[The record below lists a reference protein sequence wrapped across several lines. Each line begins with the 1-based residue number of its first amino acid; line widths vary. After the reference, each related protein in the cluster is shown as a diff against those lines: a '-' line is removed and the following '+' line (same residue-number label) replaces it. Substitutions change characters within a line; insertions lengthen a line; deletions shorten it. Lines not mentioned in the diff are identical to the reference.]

1 MMPIRCAKLQKNLFL
16 NTMNENNLENFS
28 QQPDNILIRKTLNRL
43 GHYSIQDVLSLS
55 RMSGK
60 WNKEGINNALQAAT
74 ELMASI
80 HDQESIENLKRL
92 SEIFSNINTQQP
104 AKEEDPIYT
113 EIVDLLTSVNDKVE
127 LLTNKK

>member
-1 MMPIRCAKLQKNLFL
+1 
-16 NTMNENNLENFS
+16 MNENNLENFS
-28 QQPDNILIRKTLNRL
+28 QRPDNILIRKTLNRL

-60 WNKEGINNALQAAT
+60 WNEEGINNALQTTT

-80 HDQESIENLKRL
+80 HDQESIENLERL

-113 EIVDLLTSVNDKVE
+113 EIVDLLTSINDKVE